1 MKNNLLPRGGVYELY
16 WKFAY
21 ERQKIFEARRR
32 GEPGPWT
39 LDPILAAYKFCN
51 AYRALDRETQYLIR
65 EICYGQEST
74 APADKIFQIVAFRFF
89 SRGDTWDR
97 LRSYLGRSPII
108 DDLVDGSF
116 RRAIENAM
124 ADGPIYTHAFI
135 LCAAD
140 SYGQGRKYL
149 NHIELFRDMFIDHDF
164 AEFVLSAQSLRS
176 IYDELH
182 SFPLI
187 GNFMAYQIAIDLNY
201 SDLIDFSE
209 NEFTVPGPGSLRG
222 IRKVFVDIGDMS
234 PAEVVMWMVDHQ
246 GEEFRRLGYE
256 FSGLFGREL
265 TAIDCQNL
273 FCETDKYCRVAV
285 PELASARSQ
294 IKAKFNASAKSIDLF
309 LPPKWQLD
317 IGSALTI

>member
-1 MKNNLLPRGGVYELY
+1 MKNGLVPREGVYELY

-65 EICYGQEST
+65 EICYSQESI

-149 NHIELFRDMFIDHDF
+149 NHIELFRDMFMGHDF
-164 AEFVLSAQSLRS
+164 AEFVLNAESLRS

-182 SFPLI
+182 RFLLI

-201 SDLIDFSE
+201 SDLVDFSE
-209 NEFTVPGPGSLRG
+209 NEFTVAGPGALRG
-222 IRKVFVDIGDMS
+222 IKKLFVERGGMTPADIII
-234 PAEVVMWMVDHQ
+234 WMVEHQ
-246 GEEFRRLGYE
+246 DKEFRRFGYD
-256 FSGLFGREL
+256 FRGLFGRKL

-285 PELASARSQ
+285 PELESARSR
-294 IKAKFNASAKSIDLF
+294 IKTKFSASNKPIELVF
-309 LPPKWQLD
+309 PPKWQLK
-317 IGSALTI
+317 IS